1 MCALGM
7 GGSTG
12 SRLPEVDR
20 MAEKDTGSK
29 DITEI
34 SGDVFVRRYE
44 NRDKTKGWR
53 LEQRAR
59 AAVQAL
65 QANGFDAMFVPDR
78 VHARTEILDRVPD
91 SATIGIGGS
100 MTIRETGV
108 IDELVRAGHTV
119 YNHWVAGLSNDESM
133 AIRRAQLT
141 SDVFLSSV
149 NALTLDGK
157 LVSTDGVGNR
167 ISAMTFGPKKVILA
181 VGVNKIVRDL
191 QAALWR
197 IKDVCAPLTLKETN
211 APVPCVQTGICGE
224 CQSGARLCRA
234 TVILE
239 SRPLETDMTVL
250 VVGEEMGF

>member
-1 MCALGM
+1 MGVLGI

-20 MAEKDTGSK
+20 MVEKDSDGRE
-29 DITEI
+29 IAEI
-34 SGDVFVRRYE
+34 SGDVFARRYE
-44 NRDKTKGWR
+44 NRDKTKKWR
-53 LEQRAR
+53 LEQRAH

-65 QANGFDAMFVPDR
+65 QNNGFEAVFVPNR
-78 VHARTEILDRVPD
+78 AHARTEILDRVPD
-91 SATIGIGGS
+91 SATIGVGGS

-108 IDELVRAGHTV
+108 LDELVRAGHTI
-119 YNHWVAGLSNDESM
+119 YDHWVAGLSNDESM

-157 LVSTDGVGNR
+157 LVSTDAIGNR
-167 ISAMTFGPKKVILA
+167 ICAMTFGPKKVILA
-181 VGVNKIVRDL
+181 VGANKIVRDL
-191 QAALWR
+191 DAALWR
-197 IKDVCAPLTLKETN
+197 IKDVCTPLAIKETN
-211 APVPCVQTGICGE
+211 APVPCVQTGVCGE

-239 SRPLETDMTVL
+239 SRPIETDMTVL
-250 VVGEEMGF
+250 VITEELGF